1 MLDYTRDVLP
11 YLTLGADGLPNAN
24 LRHAFYQASIDHR
37 DHLRK
42 VFRKT
47 YPDYLDINRPKE
59 QVANKNYR
67 RRVYRNPFRGLR
79 TRIIETL
86 DYIRQADDFS
96 VAFPTDLKTGGENL
110 ETYTGGSFSGD
121 GDLTSWFFRRVRPL
135 YVKDPNA
142 VLIVLPTS
150 QPTSDTVRAEPR
162 ALLVECQNV
171 IQHKKGR
178 FCVAISPEKSWI
190 KNLTTQQRTQTGVIL
205 LFVDADSYC
214 VATQVASEKDSRT
227 GQIVMQWTVTGL
239 SQVTDEAGA
248 VLEGQYTFRPP
259 LHYCPQMPAVKIGK
273 QQQDEAES
281 IAYSVRGG
289 DPSVTTTRS
298 NDQGEEYY
306 ESLLSDALPFIER
319 AQQIENDIAV
329 ELNFHV
335 SSQEWRYATKK
346 CPNAADNIPE
356 NLRCIGG
363 VVIVRDG
370 EGHISGAKP
379 CEKCQGSGMALSG
392 SGTETISVTP
402 PEATGFDNESRP
414 SNLPIPPGGF
424 IPRSIEPLKQF
435 AEQYKHNS
443 DEAYATLNMQFLKVA
458 PTNQSG
464 ESKKYDKEELY
475 RELNTQG
482 AHMCFLLRLTYGWTG
497 WQRYRT
503 DEQVPAV
510 IDPVRFNIQNAEL
523 TRAELIEAVEK
534 KFDAGIRA
542 PLEKKLI
549 GYQSGEASDYYRRY
563 ELKERIDP
571 LPNMNSEEKQF
582 LLATQRLILKPGSSE
597 LQLAIEETWLSI
609 YLDGLVTEQ
618 LRKGDGFW
626 GLTPDEQYNRLLE
639 ATRKRVGTLDVPPV
653 DPITGKPAV
662 GSMTLQPLVDL
673 KNANQLG

>member
-11 YLTLGADGLPNAN
+11 YLTLGADGLPNAK

-47 YPDYLDINRPKE
+47 YPDYLNINRPKE
-59 QVANKNYR
+59 QAGNKAYR
-67 RRVYRNPFRGLR
+67 KRVYRNPFRGLR

-142 VLIVLPTS
+142 VLVVLPTS
-150 QPTSDTVRAEPR
+150 QPISDTVRAEPK
-162 ALLVECQNV
+162 ALLIECQNV

-190 KNLTTQQRTQTGVIL
+190 KDLSTERKSQTGVIL
-205 LFVDADSYC
+205 LFVDHDSYC
-214 VATQVASEKDSRT
+214 VATQVASEKSAT
-227 GQIVMQWTVTGL
+227 SGQLTIQWIVTGL
-239 SQVTDEAGA
+239 SLMTDEAG
-248 VLEGQYTFRPP
+248 VPLEGQYSFRPP
-259 LHYCPQMPAVKIGK
+259 LHYCQQMPAVKIGK
-273 QQQDEAES
+273 QQQDEAELIS
-281 IAYSVRGG
+281 YSERGG
-289 DPSVTTTRS
+289 DPTSSLVRS
-298 NDQGEEYY
+298 TDQGEEYY

-335 SSQEWRYATKK
+335 SSQEWRYTTKK
-346 CPNAADNIPE
+346 CPSSRLETSDPKFCAN
-356 NLRCIGG
+356 GS
-363 VVIVRDG
+363 VVVRDAD
-370 EGHISGAKP
+370 GHVLGLAKCLVCNGNGTEP
-379 CEKCQGSGMALSG
+379 SG
-392 SGTETISVTP
+392 SGTEIINVTP
-402 PEATGFDNESRP
+402 ADATGFADESRP
-414 SNLPIPPGGF
+414 ANLPIPPGGF
-424 IPRSIEPLKQF
+424 IPRSIEPIREMLV
-435 AEQYKHNS
+435 QYKHNS
-443 DEAYATLNMQFLKVA
+443 DEAYATLNMQFLKA
-458 PTNQSG
+458 TPTDQSG
-464 ESKKYDKEELY
+464 TSKRYDREELY

-482 AHMCFLLRLTYGWTG
+482 AHLCSLLATCFSWVG
-497 WQRYRT
+497 WQRYRSG
-503 DEQVPAV
+503 DQVPTV
-510 IDPVRFNIQNAEL
+510 IEPVRFNLENAEL
-523 TRAELIEAVEK
+523 TRAELVEAIDK
-534 KFDAGIRA
+534 KFDSGVRG

-549 GYQSGEASDYYRRY
+549 SYQSGENSDYYRRY
-563 ELKERIDP
+563 ELKEKIDP

-582 LLATQRLILKPGSSE
+582 MLATQRLILKPGSPE

-626 GLTPDEQYNRLLE
+626 NLAPDEQYKRLLE

-662 GSMTLQPLVDL
+662 GSMTLQPMVDI
-673 KNANQLG
+673 KNANQL